1 MLARAEPTHASM
13 GGGARRRQN
22 RRQERKGE
30 LFARSLSLQ
39 EDGAAIF
46 VKQPRSGGRHPKPNH
61 RSRLSLSRCLRARS
75 RPTHLW
81 EAERVADS
89 IEDRRGKANW
99 FARSLPPQEAS
110 ITKKAAAF
118 MAAALSVTMFNFAV
132 DRSEPA
138 ALQDLF
144 RFFRVVADTEDYV
157 LSGGLDDRGVE
168 LCHLAGVVALVEV

>member
-13 GGGARRRQN
+13 GGGARRRQH
-22 RRQERKGE
+22 RRRERKGE

-99 FARSLPPQEAS
+99 FARSRPPQEAVTSKKGRRFHGGSPFSHNVQFCSRS
-110 ITKKAAAF
+110 IRTRCSSGSLPLF
-118 MAAALSVTMFNFAV
+118 SCRRRHRRLRTFR
-132 DRSEPA
+132 RS
-138 ALQDLF
+138 
-144 RFFRVVADTEDYV
+144 
-157 LSGGLDDRGVE
+157 
-168 LCHLAGVVALVEV
+168 